1 MSKDSKEHKIDR
13 EFQLSDST
21 ENCYG
26 FRLLT
31 PGYLKSEFEKNPIGY
46 FMHEREQGVLL
57 KWDNVRVDGDKIL
70 GTPVINL
77 AHKRAQQTIDEIE
90 SGFLNAAS
98 VGQIVALEISDDPA
112 DYLPNQKGATVTKW
126 YHRECSLVDVPG
138 NYNSLKSELVDGDG
152 NPLNLA
158 DFTPPTEIKDLN
170 MEIKFTAANLVAM
183 DLKADASS
191 EETQAAFQNLVAK
204 AKRTE
209 DAEKALEDLKADHTK
224 TEVKDL
230 CADALKEGKITKEMS
245 EKLSADYAKNPTG
258 LKDLLGQ
265 MPKYTSITNQLKDG
279 EGKTKLQNLMSKSW
293 DDLHQSGELADLKAL
308 DENSFLQKK
317 AEKYPSSK

>member
-1 MSKDSKEHKIDR
+1 MSKDRKEHKINR

-31 PGYLKSEFEKNPIGY
+31 SGYLKSEFEKNPIGY

-57 KWDNVRVDGDKIL
+57 KWDNVRVDGDKVL

-77 AHKRAQQTIDEIE
+77 SHKRAQQTIDEIE

-112 DYLPNQKGATVTKW
+112 DYLPNQKGATVKKW

-138 NYNSLKSELVDGDG
+138 NYNSLKSELVDADG

-158 DFTPPTEIKDLN
+158 DFTPPKQIKDLE
-170 MEIKFTAANLVAM
+170 MDIKFTPANLAAM
-183 DLKADASS
+183 NLKADASVA
-191 EETQAAFQNLVAK
+191 EAQTAFENLVAQ
-204 AKRTE
+204 AKRAD
-209 DAEKALEDLKADHTK
+209 DAEKELADLKASTTK
-224 TEVKDL
+224 KEVKDL
-230 CADALKEGKITKEMS
+230 CTDALKEGKITKEMS
-245 EKLSADYAKNPTG
+245 EKLSADYSENPTG

-265 MPKYTSITNQLKDG
+265 MPKYNSISKSLAG
-279 EGKTKLQNLMSKSW
+279 EGKTKLEKLMGKSW
-293 DDLHQSGELADLKAL
+293 DELHRSGELADLKAL
-308 DENSFLQKK
+308 DEESFNQKK
-317 AEKYPSSK
+317 AEKFPQA